1 MVLAKVFCVKQQ
13 ELASCCTHCSASPS
27 SSRCSQT
34 IQAVMRILIPFYNLL
49 QKNTWTLKLLS
60 TALLHTSPAS
70 PTWHKFMKLAFSG
83 QAHLDLPLP
92 ECPAPVPW
100 VPCCV
105 LLQCVCLGIIIVAT
119 NSIHWGVVW
128 YKLIQPQSKSLHHLQ
143 LDQLSRFSCHLL
155 PKHTWQ
161 TRFLL
166 LRD

>member
-1 MVLAKVFCVKQQ
+1 MQS
-13 ELASCCTHCSASPS
+13 ASCSWGFHL
-27 SSRCSQT
+27 
-34 IQAVMRILIPFYNLL
+34 AVRIAQHPPQVPDVHKRFRLQWGKGLFCNLFFNFG
-49 QKNTWTLKLLS
+49 NTCTLKLLS

-70 PTWHKFMKLAFSG
+70 PTWHKFMNLAFSG

-143 LDQLSRFSCHLL
+143 LDQLLRFSCHLL